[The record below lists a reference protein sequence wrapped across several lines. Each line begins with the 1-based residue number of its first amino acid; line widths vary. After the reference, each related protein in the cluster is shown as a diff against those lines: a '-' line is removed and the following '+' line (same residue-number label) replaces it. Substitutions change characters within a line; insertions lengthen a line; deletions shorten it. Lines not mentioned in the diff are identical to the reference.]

1 MPKFLV
7 RQYVSQ
13 WFAGVER
20 FYFYT
25 SGISGQPVK
34 QPFYGF
40 VEGDGQPT
48 PNVAAYAAM
57 TWLLDNA
64 KPERK
69 SPHRKSGPDLW
80 VYPFTTP
87 RGPMLALCTRTG
99 TVQQLRLPTA
109 TRCWDLMGAERKAPR
124 DGKLTVTDAPV
135 YVLLN
140 PAPSKSRTAASNR
153 QA

>member
-25 SGISGQPVK
+25 SGISGQPMK
-34 QPFYGF
+34 QAFYGF

-57 TWLLDNA
+57 TGLLDDA
-64 KPERK
+64 TPDQR
-69 SPHRKSGPDLW
+69 SAHRAQGPDLW

-87 RGPMLALCTRTG
+87 RGTILVACARTG
-99 TVQQLRLPTA
+99 TAQQLSLPNA
-109 TRCWDLMGAERKAPR
+109 TRCCDLMGAERSVPK
-124 DGKLTVTDAPV
+124 DGKLTVADAPM
-135 YVLLN
+135 YVLV
-140 PAPSKSRTAASNR
+140 KDG
-153 QA
+153 